1 MSAFLFEQT
10 CDVFS
15 CPFLSKTLHKRYI
28 QNEDLSSLCKEGLV
42 ELYYRYVLPLPQRK
56 YRMNRRGREMT
67 KKQVIMA
74 KKRKIAINDDNEP
87 PKKKSS
93 VDSNSRLISSYNIS
107 SAASDRLKPPPSC
120 IDFTK
125 KKISLSSK
133 NRTEQSLT
141 AKLENTNLNNDN
153 KEGHDTQTLR
163 KKIIKITLDS
173 SSTGNDKGVSPDM
186 PKKIRLNSS
195 TENDKSVSPD
205 VPKKIKLNSSTC
217 SDVSDENLKSK
228 KIKLNS
234 PTSPNKAASFQSSV
248 SLINK
253 HLGGKIDLNHKEE
266 QTTVNNKSENTK
278 PTTSTEGSS
287 KKNSKISRVSW
298 P

>member
-1 MSAFLFEQT
+1 MEESVEKEIEKNAVPNLLYPELMSVGDLISVLDQ
-10 CDVFS
+10 
-15 CPFLSKTLHKRYI
+15 RYI

-74 KKRKIAINDDNEP
+74 KKRKMAIKDDNEP

-93 VDSNSRLISSYNIS
+93 VDSNSRFISSYNIS

-125 KKISLSSK
+125 KKISLCSK
-133 NRTEQSLT
+133 NKTEQSLT
-141 AKLENTNLNNDN
+141 AKLEKTNLNNES
-153 KEGHDTQTLR
+153 KDTQTLR
-163 KKIIKITLDS
+163 KKIIKITLNS
-173 SSTGNDKGVSPDM
+173 
-186 PKKIRLNSS
+186 SS
-195 TENDKSVSPD
+195 TENDKIVSPD
-205 VPKKIKLNSSTC
+205 MPKKIKLNSSTC
-217 SDVSDENLKSK
+217 SDINEENQKLK

-234 PTSPNKAASFQSSV
+234 PTSPNKVASFQSSV

-253 HLGGKIDLNHKEE
+253 HLGGKTDLNSKEE

-278 PTTSTEGSS
+278 PIPSTEESA
-287 KKNSKISRVSW
+287 KKKSKISRVSW

>member
-1 MSAFLFEQT
+1 MKYVNVKLFIGILKDFCNFLYFF
-10 CDVFS
+10 CNYFVS
-15 CPFLSKTLHKRYI
+15 R
-28 QNEDLSSLCKEGLV
+28 
-42 ELYYRYVLPLPQRK
+42 
-56 YRMNRRGREMT
+56 
-67 KKQVIMA
+67 
-74 KKRKIAINDDNEP
+74 
-87 PKKKSS
+87 KSS

-133 NRTEQSLT
+133 NKTEQSLT
-141 AKLENTNLNNDN
+141 AKLENANLNNDN
-153 KEGHDTQTLR
+153 KEGKDTQTLR

-173 SSTGNDKGVSPDM
+173 
-186 PKKIRLNSS
+186 SS

-205 VPKKIKLNSSTC
+205 VPKKIKLNSSTS
-217 SDVSDENLKSK
+217 SDASEENQKSK

-253 HLGGKIDLNHKEE
+253 HLGGKTDLNHKEE

-278 PTTSTEGSS
+278 VLCTAYYITKLFNIASAHNQT
-287 KKNSKISRVSW
+287 
-298 P
+298 

>member
-1 MSAFLFEQT
+1 MEESVEKEIEKNAVPNLLYPELMSVGDLISVLEQ
-10 CDVFS
+10 
-15 CPFLSKTLHKRYI
+15 RYI

-133 NRTEQSLT
+133 NKTEQSLT
-141 AKLENTNLNNDN
+141 AKLENANLNNDN
-153 KEGHDTQTLR
+153 KEGKDTQTLR

-173 SSTGNDKGVSPDM
+173 
-186 PKKIRLNSS
+186 SS

-217 SDVSDENLKSK
+217 SDASEENQKSK

-253 HLGGKIDLNHKEE
+253 HLGGKTDLNHKEE

-278 PTTSTEGSS
+278 PISPTEESS
-287 KKNSKISRVSW
+287 KKKSKISRVSW